1 MAHGSENPVSVPLT
15 TLPNGSRATV
25 QHRDLCGDDCELLGA
40 MGLTDR
46 CRLKIC
52 RVGEPCIIQVAT
64 TRLGLSS
71 ETARKIFVR
80 PDEATC

>member
-1 MAHGSENPVSVPLT
+1 MAQGPEKPVSVPLT
-15 TLPNGSRATV
+15 TLPNGSHATV
-25 QHRDLCGDDCELLGA
+25 QHRDLGGDDCELLGA

-52 RVGEPCIIQVAT
+52 RVGEPCIIQVAA

-71 ETARKIFVR
+71 EMARKIFVR
-80 PDEATC
+80 PDEASC